1 MAWKDLN
8 ERLIKLENTRPS
20 LARHLFEIWF
30 DYGGEYMKALRFKGD
45 GEAEIQRMREDL
57 KPEEVEFV
65 LSYTHK
71 LIEEHWTKWK
81 TFKEKRC
88 EAKVNLISQ
97 IIQLKALIS
106 SERFDIGIYFVFVRK
121 LR

>member
-20 LARHLFEIWF
+20 LVRHLFEIWF

-71 LIEEHWTKWK
+71 LMAERGAPLE
-81 TFKEKRC
+81 TFKKKE
-88 EAKVNLISQ
+88 
-97 IIQLKALIS
+97 
-106 SERFDIGIYFVFVRK
+106 G
-121 LR
+121 